1 MKIPEFILN
10 QINQIEG
17 GNNLNIVPI
26 MNVEGNSNTDDID
39 LPQTLPILALRD
51 AVLFPGTIMPIT
63 IGREKSIKLVK
74 ALYKTTKIIGTV
86 TQIEVKVEDP
96 KRKDLYDI
104 GTSAKILK
112 IIELPDGSM
121 TALLQ
126 GIKRFKLIDI
136 ISSEPYLIGV
146 VEHLEEK
153 SPKKNDPNM
162 DVIS

>member
-86 TQIEVKVEDP
+86 TQIEVK
-96 KRKDLYDI
+96 I
-104 GTSAKILK
+104 FMIL
-112 IIELPDGSM
+112 EP
-121 TALLQ
+121 LQ
-126 GIKRFKLIDI
+126 K
-136 ISSEPYLIGV
+136 YLR
-146 VEHLEEK
+146 
-153 SPKKNDPNM
+153 
-162 DVIS
+162 